1 MAFLKNKDGF
11 LNRDIEVFDS
21 KEINFIKI
29 FFRILLVF
37 VTLIVICLFVIPVND
52 SVSFQYGEI
61 VSNNPQLDYK
71 APFEVIPEK
80 TFVTKG
86 DKVKKGDTLMI
97 IDNASLDKDYSTT
110 QGEYVSLEQQDKTID
125 IDKLNIQEKIEFYVK
140 EKELDSEQYRI
151 NRSKV
156 FNQLNGISRSL
167 SLLREQEGIKR
178 NKLSS
183 DSLMFRKEVISLID
197 LRSSYDDY
205 LNTRNQVIS
214 NQNQASQLRSQYSSL
229 ENEYLQKKNALE
241 IQISDLRATQ
251 NRLTQQKENVSTKLE
266 TQGKSI
272 DFIQSELDKQY
283 VISNIDG
290 VVTSMFND
298 NQSFNY
304 INKGESLITVS
315 PNEETFYARARIKEQ
330 DLKYLE
336 VGQKA
341 HLKLDAYYYYQY
353 GPIKGKISYVPDR
366 KDKDNYFYALIDL
379 DDDQQLNL
387 RSGYSF
393 TGDVILKKMVL
404 GNYIIKKLFDKYDNQ
419 MSVKKKSEPEIQT
432 NN

>member
-1 MAFLKNKDGF
+1 MEFLKNKDGF
-11 LNRDIEVFDS
+11 LNRDIEIFDS
-21 KEINFIKI
+21 KEIDFIKI
-29 FFRILLVF
+29 FYKILVVF
-37 VTLIVICLFVIPVND
+37 IVIIVICLFTIPIND
-52 SVSFQYGEI
+52 SVSYQYGEI

-80 TFVTKG
+80 TFVSKG

-97 IDNASLDKDYSTT
+97 IDNASLDKDFSTT

-125 IDKLNIQEKIEFYVK
+125 IDKLNIKEKIAFYIQEQK
-140 EKELDSEQYRI
+140 LDSDQYRI

-156 FNQLNGISRSL
+156 FNELNGISQSL
-167 SLLREQEGIKR
+167 NLLREQERIKKS
-178 NKLSS
+178 KLAS
-183 DSLMFRKEVISLID
+183 DSLMYRKEVISLID

-205 LNTRNQVIS
+205 LTTRNQVIA
-214 NQNQASQLRSQYSSL
+214 NQNQASQLRNQYSSL
-229 ENEYLQKKNALE
+229 ENDYFQKKNTLE

-290 VVTSMFND
+290 VVTSMFNE
-298 NQSFNY
+298 NQNFNF

-315 PNEETFYARARIKEQ
+315 PSEETFYARARIKEQ

-336 VGQKA
+336 VGQRA

-353 GPIKGKISYVPDR
+353 GPIKGTVNYVPDR
-366 KDKDNYFYALIDL
+366 KDKDDNFYALIKL
-379 DDDQQLNL
+379 EEDQQLNL

-393 TGDVILKKMVL
+393 KGDIILKKMVL
-404 GNYIIKKLFDKYDNQ
+404 GNYIIKKLFEKYDSQ
-419 MSVKKKSEPEIQT
+419 MSVKKEIST
-432 NN
+432 N

>member
-1 MAFLKNKDGF
+1 MGRFNIDENF
-11 LNRDIEVFDS
+11 EVYDS

-419 MSVKKKSEPEIQT
+419 MSVKKKSELEIQT

>member
-1 MAFLKNKDGF
+1 MGLLKKNKNF
-11 LNRDIEVFDS
+11 LSGDFEIYDS

-29 FFRILLVF
+29 FFRILIIFTILV
-37 VTLIVICLFVIPVND
+37 TICLLVIPIND
-52 SVSFQYGEI
+52 SISFKFGEI

-71 APFEVIPEK
+71 APFEAIPQK
-80 TFVTKG
+80 IFVSKG
-86 DKVKKGDTLMI
+86 DKVKIGDTLMI
-97 IDNASLDKDYSTT
+97 IDNASLDKDFSTT

-125 IDKLNIQEKIEFYVK
+125 IDKLNIEEKIEFYIQ
-140 EKELDSEQYRI
+140 EKKLASNQYRI

-156 FNQLNGISRSL
+156 YNELNGISRSL
-167 SLLREQEGIKR
+167 SLLREQERIKR
-178 NKLSS
+178 GKLAS
-183 DSLMFRKEVISLID
+183 DSLMYNKEVISLID

-205 LNTRNQVIS
+205 LNTRNQIIAS
-214 NQNQASQLRSQYSSL
+214 QNQSSQLRNQYGSL

-241 IQISDLRATQ
+241 IQISDLEANQ
-251 NRLTQQKENVSTKLE
+251 NRLSQQKENVSTKLE

-283 VISNIDG
+283 VLSSIHG

-298 NQSFNY
+298 NQNFNF

-336 VGQKA
+336 LGQKA

-353 GPIKGKISYVPDR
+353 GPIKGKITYVPER
-366 KDKDNYFYALIDL
+366 KDKDNNFYALINL
-379 DDDQQLNL
+379 EEDQQLNL

-393 TGDVILKKMVL
+393 NGDIILKEMVL
-404 GNYIIKKLFDKYDNQ
+404 GNFIIKKLFEKLDNQ
-419 MSVKKKSEPEIQT
+419 MSVEKETQT
-432 NN
+432 VN

>member
-1 MAFLKNKDGF
+1 MGLLKKNKNF
-11 LNRDIEVFDS
+11 LSGDFEIYDS

-29 FFRILLVF
+29 FFRILIIFTILV
-37 VTLIVICLFVIPVND
+37 TICLLVIPIND
-52 SVSFQYGEI
+52 SISFKFGEI

-71 APFEVIPEK
+71 APFEAIPQK
-80 TFVTKG
+80 IFVSKG
-86 DKVKKGDTLMI
+86 DKVKIGDTLMI
-97 IDNASLDKDYSTT
+97 IDNASLDKDFSTT

-125 IDKLNIQEKIEFYVK
+125 IDKLNIEEKIEFYIQ
-140 EKELDSEQYRI
+140 EKKLASNQYRI

-156 FNQLNGISRSL
+156 YNELNGISRSL
-167 SLLREQEGIKR
+167 SLLREQERIKR
-178 NKLSS
+178 GKLAS
-183 DSLMFRKEVISLID
+183 DSLMYNKEVISLID

-205 LNTRNQVIS
+205 LNTRNQIIAS
-214 NQNQASQLRSQYSSL
+214 QNQSSQLRNQYGSL

-241 IQISDLRATQ
+241 IQISDLEANQ
-251 NRLTQQKENVSTKLE
+251 NRLSQQKENVSTKLE

-283 VISNIDG
+283 VLSSIHG

-298 NQSFNY
+298 NQNFNF

-336 VGQKA
+336 LGQKA

-353 GPIKGKISYVPDR
+353 GPIKGKITYVPER
-366 KDKDNYFYALIDL
+366 KDKDNNFYALINL
-379 DDDQQLNL
+379 EEDQQLNL

-393 TGDVILKKMVL
+393 NGDIILKEMVL
-404 GNYIIKKLFDKYDNQ
+404 GNFIIKKLFEKLDNQ
-419 MSVKKKSEPEIQT
+419 MSVEKETKT
-432 NN
+432 VN